1 MSSLLI
7 KNMPENLHAQLKES
21 ARRHRR
27 SMTQEALVILEKYL
41 SMGTAVEFPEPV
53 IPLKP
58 ITAALIRKGIREG
71 RS

>member
-7 KNMPENLHAQLKES
+7 KNMPEDLHARLKES

-27 SMTQEALVILEKYL
+27 SMTQEALVILEKHL
-41 SMGTAVEFPEPV
+41 SMGPVEFPEPV

>member
-41 SMGTAVEFPEPV
+41 SMDSAVEFPEPV
-53 IPLKP
+53 KLLKP

>member
-27 SMTQEALVILEKYL
+27 SMTQEALVILEKHL
-41 SMGTAVEFPEPV
+41 SMGSVEFPEPV